1 MKTEAKLKTDL
12 TKLVDTEL
20 SKYIVERD
28 LGHTK
33 RHQGTAQKLSILDYD
48 SISQAAKIS
57 DYTGSITADYQLD
70 IDFVDTRLSGGL
82 QKVKGQSHIED
93 SKEATA
99 DMDRKINIIDDSLTP
114 LVGKFDDTA
123 KKHEPEVKFFNRW
136 IKPMI
141 VLIATIE
148 LVANFEIFALLG
160 GGLLTNIATAL
171 LTAVFVHWYGF
182 FTPSKV
188 RQYSNGNPKKE
199 LLIFLSFL
207 IPLSLLFYKL
217 SIMRIDYLI
226 ALNPDM
232 DGVLVSNPLVFT
244 MINIF
249 AYVIICWL
257 VIAYKPSKKIINSY
271 KQYRNDLKAI
281 QRLKEEKEL
290 LESERNKL
298 ASELR
303 YKLTDR
309 YNILLLG
316 QQKEKEICTRMQ
328 ACFEQFKL
336 ELFLKTNGACAPLFT
351 GDIDKDL
358 PKLKLNY
365 QNVQYKI
372 ETS

>member
-1 MKTEAKLKTDL
+1 MRTTKNDF

-20 SKYIVERD
+20 SKYIVQRD
-28 LGHTK
+28 LAHTK
-33 RHQGTAQKLSILDYD
+33 KHYSTAQKLSVLDYK
-48 SISQAAKIS
+48 SLPQTAKIT
-57 DYTGSITADYQLD
+57 DYIGSLTADYQLD
-70 IDFVDTRLSGGL
+70 IDYLDTRLSGGL

-93 SKEATA
+93 SKEATT
-99 DMDRKINIIDDSLTP
+99 DIDRKIKGVSDLLSP
-114 LVGKFDDTA
+114 LVGKFDDSA
-123 KKHEPEVKFFNRW
+123 KKYEPEVKSFNRW
-136 IKPMI
+136 INPI
-141 VLIATIE
+141 IILIATIE

-182 FTPSKV
+182 FTPAKV
-188 RQYSNGNPKKE
+188 KQYGNGNPKKE
-199 LLIFLSFL
+199 LLVFLCFL
-207 IPLSLLFYKL
+207 LPLSLLFYKL
-217 SIMRIDYLI
+217 SVMRIDYLI

-257 VIAYKPSKKIINSY
+257 VIAYKPSKEVINWY
-271 KQYRNDLKAI
+271 KQYRNELKAI
-281 QRLKEEKEL
+281 NRLRQEKEV
-290 LESERNKL
+290 LESERNKF
-298 ASELR
+298 APELR
-303 YKLTDR
+303 DKLTDR

-328 ACFEQFKL
+328 ACFEAFKL
-336 ELFLKTNGACAPLFT
+336 ELFLKTNGACAPLFS
-351 GDIDKDL
+351 GDVEKDL

-365 QNVQYKI
+365 QNVQPKI

>member
-1 MKTEAKLKTDL
+1 MKTAKNDF

-20 SKYIVERD
+20 SKHLVEQD
-28 LGHTK
+28 LAHNNK
-33 RHQGTAQKLSILDYD
+33 HQGTAQKLSTIDFGSLPPTAN
-48 SISQAAKIS
+48 ISN
-57 DYTGSITADYQLD
+57 YTGSITADYQLD
-70 IDFVDTRLSGGL
+70 IDYVDTRLSGGL

-99 DMDRKINIIDDSLTP
+99 DLDRKIKVIDDSLSP
-114 LVGKFDDTA
+114 LIGKFDDTA
-123 KKHEPEVKFFNRW
+123 KKYEPEVKFFNRW

-188 RQYSNGNPKKE
+188 KQYGNENPKRE
-199 LLIFLSFL
+199 FLVFLCFL

-217 SIMRIDYLI
+217 SVMRIDYLI
-226 ALNPDM
+226 ALNPDI
-232 DGVLVSNPLVFT
+232 DGVLISNPLVFT
-244 MINIF
+244 LINIF

-257 VIAYKPSKKIINSY
+257 VIAYKPGKEIINGY
-271 KQYRNDLKAI
+271 KRYRNDLKAI
-281 QRLKEEKEL
+281 KRLNDQKEV
-290 LESERNKL
+290 LESERNRL
-298 ASELR
+298 APELR
-303 YKLTDR
+303 DKLTDR

-351 GDIDKDL
+351 GDIEKDL

-365 QNVQYKI
+365 QNVQHKI